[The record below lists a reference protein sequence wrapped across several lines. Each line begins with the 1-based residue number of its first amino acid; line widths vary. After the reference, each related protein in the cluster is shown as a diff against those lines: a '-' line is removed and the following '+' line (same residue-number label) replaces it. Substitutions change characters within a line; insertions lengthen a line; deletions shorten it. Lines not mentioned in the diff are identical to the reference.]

1 LTKYSDLPPICKGYL
16 LNYHFWRQRY
26 TKRNSWLKSYL
37 FAMEARS
44 NEERFWPS
52 QVKIGYIPTGIYREN
67 QFQKD
72 ELKKFR
78 LMKKNHIRNIAII
91 SHVDHGKTTLLNAM
105 LKQTGVFRVNQA
117 VEDRVMDSLDLE
129 KERGITIMAKN
140 TAIDYNGVKINIVDT
155 PGHADFGGEVER
167 SLNMVDGAILLVDAS
182 EGPLPQTR
190 FVLKKALALHL
201 PIILIINKIDRADA
215 RIEEVIND
223 TYDLFIDLG
232 AGENQIEFPILYTNA
247 KIGVSHKKRGDD
259 STDLRPLLQTIIEYI
274 PAPRGNDEDIPQFLV
289 TNLDYDPY
297 VGQIALGRLQSGKLE
312 MNSNYSLCTKE
323 KIVPGIKF
331 TALYT
336 FYGLTK
342 KAVTSVESGD
352 IIALSGVENVSIGDT
367 ISSMTDPRPLPRLQ
381 VDEPTVS
388 MMFYVNDSP
397 FAGTEGKYLT
407 SRHLL
412 ERLEKEALRNVAIK
426 IKKLDRTDAFEVCGR
441 GELQMAVLIE
451 TMRRE
456 GYELMVSRPQVITK
470 EQKGKTLEPVE
481 RLFLDIP
488 EEFVG
493 KITEK
498 LSVRKGRMESL
509 VNKGSGRVSM
519 EFLIPSRGLI
529 GFRSQFLT
537 DTKGGGVMNSLLED
551 YSPWFGP
558 IPQRMTGA
566 LVADRSGRVTSY
578 ASFAMEDRGE
588 MIVEIGTEVYA
599 GMIVGERNRSSDLN
613 VNIIK
618 EKKLTNMR
626 ASTSDTT
633 IILRPPRILSL
644 DQAIEFIAE
653 DELVEITPKSVR
665 LRKMELDA
673 ARRQQKSRK
682 DD

>member
-1 LTKYSDLPPICKGYL
+1 
-16 LNYHFWRQRY
+16 
-26 TKRNSWLKSYL
+26 
-37 FAMEARS
+37 
-44 NEERFWPS
+44 
-52 QVKIGYIPTGIYREN
+52 
-67 QFQKD
+67 
-72 ELKKFR
+72 
-78 LMKKNHIRNIAII
+78 MKKDHLRNVAII
-91 SHVDHGKTTLLNAM
+91 AHVDHGKTTLLNAM
-105 LKQTGVFRVNQA
+105 LKQTGIFRANQA
-117 VEDRVMDSLDLE
+117 VEDRVMDSMALE
-129 KERGITIMAKN
+129 KERGITIAAKN
-140 TAIDYNGVKINIVDT
+140 TAVDYHGVKINIVDT

-167 SLNMVDGAILLVDAS
+167 SLNMVDGAMLLVDAS

-201 PIILIINKIDRADA
+201 PIILVINKIDRPDA
-215 RIEEVIND
+215 RIEEVINE

-232 AGENQIEFPILYTNA
+232 AEEHQIEFPILYTNS
-247 KIGVSHKKRGDD
+247 KIGVSHIKLGDD
-259 STDLRPLLQTIIEYI
+259 SSDLQPLLQAIIDSI
-274 PAPRGNDEDIPQFLV
+274 PAPVGDDDANTQFLV
-289 TNLDYDPY
+289 TNLDYDSY
-297 VGQIALGRLQSGKLE
+297 VGQIAVGRLQSGKLE
-312 MNSNYSLCTKE
+312 MNKLYSLCAKD
-323 KIVPGIKF
+323 KIVSGVKLS
-331 TALYT
+331 ALYT
-336 FYGLTK
+336 FYGLAK
-342 KAVTSVESGD
+342 KPVTVAESGD
-352 IIALSGVENVSIGDT
+352 IISLAGVENVTIGDT
-367 ISSMTDPRPLPRLQ
+367 ISSFEDPQPLPRLI

-388 MMFYVNDSP
+388 MMFYVNDGP

-412 ERLEKEALRNVAIK
+412 ERLEKESLRNVAIK

-456 GYELMVSRPQVITK
+456 GYELMMSKPQVITK
-470 EQKGKTLEPVE
+470 KQDGKTLEPVE

-498 LSVRKGRMESL
+498 LSIRKGRLESL

-551 YSPWFGP
+551 YAPWFGS
-558 IPQRMTGA
+558 IPQRSTGV
-566 LVADRSGRVTSY
+566 LVADRGGRVTSY
-578 ASFAMEDRGE
+578 ASFAMDDRGE
-588 MIVEIGTEVYA
+588 MMVEVGTNVYG
-599 GMIVGERNRSSDLN
+599 GMIVGERNRTQDIN
-613 VNIIK
+613 VNIVK

-626 ASTSDTT
+626 ASTSDAT

-653 DELVEITPKSVR
+653 DELVEVTPQSVR

-673 ARRQQKSRK
+673 TRRQMKARK
-682 DD
+682 ED